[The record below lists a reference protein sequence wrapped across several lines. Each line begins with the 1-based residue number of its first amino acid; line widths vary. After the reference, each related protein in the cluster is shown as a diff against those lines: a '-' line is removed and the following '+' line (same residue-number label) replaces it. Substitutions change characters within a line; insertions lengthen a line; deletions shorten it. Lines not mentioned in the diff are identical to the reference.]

1 MVGGI
6 GKAFQGLW
14 GIISANPLAI
24 ILVAIVALVVAFHQL
39 WTTNEEFRNQIKTIW
54 TDTIKPVVSELG
66 AKIKELWVDHLKP
79 FFE

>member
-24 ILVAIVALVVAFHQL
+24 ILVAIVALVTAFHQL
-39 WTTNEEFRNQIKTIW
+39 WTTNEKFRNQIKTIW
-54 TDTIKPVVSELG
+54 TDTIYPIIQELVNDI
-66 AKIKELWVDHLKP
+66 AYLWTEHLKP